1 MYDLSDCCGNSKKK
15 HKNLSELSNADEEKF
30 AGIFNAS
37 YEKQA
42 LPVSAQSFSIHIA
55 LEVHVYVRCSE

>member
-1 MYDLSDCCGNSKKK
+1 MIWLIVVEIKKK
-15 HKNLSELSNADEEKF
+15 NHKNLSELSNSDEEKF

-42 LPVSAQSFSIHIA
+42 LSAQSFSIHIA
-55 LEVHVYVRCSE
+55 LEVYVRCSE